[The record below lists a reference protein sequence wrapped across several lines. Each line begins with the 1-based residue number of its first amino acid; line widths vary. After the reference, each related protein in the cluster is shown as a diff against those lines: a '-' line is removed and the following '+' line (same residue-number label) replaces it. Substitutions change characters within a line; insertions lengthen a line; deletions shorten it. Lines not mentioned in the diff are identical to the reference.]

1 MPYEVPTLRQ
11 LVESGLIDIESS
23 IDTILEKYGVEQAL
37 NVAVSGA
44 VRDLYDYQTW
54 IVRQIIPTSESE
66 DQTIVDTARSEG
78 VIRKLDT
85 ASTGPVTFI
94 GTAPIPL
101 DTLMTHQNGLT
112 YRVTES
118 AEPAAGS
125 VVVTIVCEE
134 TGPQGDLD
142 SGETLTLASSV
153 PGVQPEGTSGDISG
167 GADIESISS
176 LLERLLF
183 RKRNPPM
190 GGAIYDYVAWCRE
203 VAGVTRAWA
212 IDAYQGGS
220 TVGYA
225 FVFDD
230 REDILPTTTDKTNM
244 AAYIFRHQDPATGL
258 DVGRPGGIEAVD
270 IPLMLKVTDLAI
282 QLTPD
287 TSENR
292 TAVMQSLE
300 AYWTS
305 LSPASTLYV
314 SKVRTAIGEVDS
326 VEDYQLDLVADVT
339 ATTEELHALGVIT
352 WAIP

>member
-1 MPYEVPTLRQ
+1 MPYEVPTLRE

-23 IDTILEKYGVEQAL
+23 LDKVLEKYGVEQAL
-37 NVAVSGA
+37 NVSVSGS

-66 DQTIVDTARSEG
+66 DQTIVDVARAEG
-78 VIRKLDT
+78 VPRKQ
-85 ASTGPVTFI
+85 AAPSTGPVTFV
-94 GTAPIPL
+94 GTSPIPL

-112 YRVTES
+112 YRVIE
-118 AEPAAGS
+118 AQEPDAGS
-125 VVVTIVCEE
+125 VVVTVLCEE
-134 TGPQGDLD
+134 TGPDGDLL
-142 SGETLTLASSV
+142 SGQVLTLASSV
-153 PGVQPEGTSGDISG
+153 PGVQPEGISGDISG

-190 GGAIYDYVAWCRE
+190 GGAVYDYVAWCRE

-225 FVFDD
+225 FVFDN
-230 REDILPTTTDKTNM
+230 RENILPTVTDRDNM
-244 AAYIFRHQDPATGL
+244 AQYIFRHPDPATGI
-258 DVGRPGGIEAVD
+258 DVGRPGGIEAIY
-270 IPLMLKVTDLAI
+270 IPLTLKVTDLAI
-282 QLTPD
+282 ILTPD
-287 TSENR
+287 NPDNR
-292 TAVMQSLE
+292 TAVMQNLE
-300 AYWTS
+300 AYWRS
-305 LSPASTLYV
+305 LSNGSTLYV
-314 SKVRTAIGEVDS
+314 SKVRTAIGEVDG

-339 ATTEELHALGVIT
+339 ATDEQLHALGDVT